1 MPCRLWAQLWGEE
14 ETCTGRETG
23 PKWLLVASASFPF
36 FSADQFVVS
45 VPTEV
50 PGSFN
55 KTKVNWGG
63 CFLVGMVEE
72 GTRKAD
78 SWERARPQPPDILVI
93 MREWIS
99 PGPSQGPT
107 KETEAQIG

>member
-63 CFLVGMVEE
+63 GAFWWGWWRRVLGRQ
-72 GTRKAD
+72 T
-78 SWERARPQPPDILVI
+78 
-93 MREWIS
+93 
-99 PGPSQGPT
+99 PGRGPGHSL
-107 KETEAQIG
+107 QIF